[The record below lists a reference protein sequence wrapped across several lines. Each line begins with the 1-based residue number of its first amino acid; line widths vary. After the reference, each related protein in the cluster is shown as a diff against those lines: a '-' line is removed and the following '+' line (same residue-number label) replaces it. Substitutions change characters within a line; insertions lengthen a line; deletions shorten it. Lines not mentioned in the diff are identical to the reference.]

1 MKKHKENLFSTKF
14 RLLNSQDYSEEIIW
28 SSSDSSEFEDADNK
42 ANFNNITN
50 KKLNRK
56 RKRKSKA
63 PSNVSNLDI
72 TIIDVTKDTD
82 GDKSPVL
89 TCKTKCKPIENVLDK
104 TYSLPKSGEYYN
116 GKPNLMSPVLCTGAH
131 SANISMKSPVIA
143 QKFASPVHSPK
154 VRKAL
159 FSESKKA
166 NKIQTEKRRI
176 SPVLSH
182 YFPRDRRKIQD
193 DDIKLEIENT
203 QIIETQNSLQLED
216 RLHSNESSKSS
227 GKVELIKKVK
237 SFFENQFSSENCS
250 QVSISDTPT
259 PQNTSNDDVEIIS
272 ITQMTSTESSLR
284 TVKHTNSTDNST
296 IEAEKSKKIRY
307 KKDGLAYRLCS
318 LLKKHSANISLWQ
331 HERFLAENSN
341 FKIPK
346 GEHLV
351 FRIQKVE
358 FKYGS
363 YLLDTM
369 DIHDEVFLIFINNS
383 CVNNCVFSVDSIFKL
398 YEPYQVFNFGEK
410 RLIVNVC
417 KFECITIDL

>member
-28 SSSDSSEFEDADNK
+28 SSSDSSEFEDVDNK

-56 RKRKSKA
+56 RKRKSKV

-72 TIIDVTKDTD
+72 TIIDVTKDIE

-89 TCKTKCKPIENVLDK
+89 TSKTKCKLIENVLDK
-104 TYSLPKSGEYYN
+104 TYSIPKSAEYN
-116 GKPNLMSPVLCTGAH
+116 NSIANLTSPVLCTGTQRA
-131 SANISMKSPVIA
+131 ISMKSPVIA

-154 VRKAL
+154 VRKTL
-159 FSESKKA
+159 FSDSK
-166 NKIQTEKRRI
+166 NDNIIQTEKRSI

-182 YFPRDRRKIQD
+182 YFPRDRRKMQD
-193 DDIKLEIENT
+193 NIKIEIEDT
-203 QIIETQNSLQLED
+203 PILETQNSIQLED
-216 RLHSNESSKSS
+216 RHSNESSKSS
-227 GKVELIKKVK
+227 SNVDLIKKIK
-237 SFFENQFSSENCS
+237 SFFDNQFSSENCS
-250 QVSISDTPT
+250 QVSIANTPT
-259 PQNTSNDDVEIIS
+259 PQNTSNDDGEIIS
-272 ITQMTSTESSLR
+272 VTQMTSNESSVK
-284 TVKHTNSTDNST
+284 TIKHTNSTDNSI

-318 LLKKHSANISLWQ
+318 LLKKHNANISLWQ
-331 HERFLAENSN
+331 HERFLADNSN

-358 FKYGS
+358 YKYGS

-369 DIHDEVFLIFINNS
+369 DINDEVFLILINNS
-383 CVNNCVFSVDSIFKL
+383 YVNNCVFNVDSVLKL
-398 YEPYQVFNFGEK
+398 YEPYQIFNFGEK
-410 RLIVNVC
+410 SLIVNVC

>member
-28 SSSDSSEFEDADNK
+28 SSSDSSEFEDVDNK

-56 RKRKSKA
+56 RKRKTKV
-63 PSNVSNLDI
+63 PSNASNLDI
-72 TIIDVTKDTD
+72 TIIDVTKDPE

-89 TCKTKCKPIENVLDK
+89 TCKTKPIEIVLDK
-104 TYSLPKSGEYYN
+104 TYSIPKSAEYN
-116 GKPNLMSPVLCTGAH
+116 NSKANLTSPVLCTGTQR
-131 SANISMKSPVIA
+131 ANISMKSPVIA

-154 VRKAL
+154 MRKTL
-159 FSESKKA
+159 FSESKND
-166 NKIQTEKRRI
+166 NKIQTEKRSI

-182 YFPRDRRKIQD
+182 YFPRDRRKMQD
-193 DDIKLEIENT
+193 NIKIEIEDT
-203 QIIETQNSLQLED
+203 SILETQNSIQLED
-216 RLHSNESSKSS
+216 RLSNESSKSS
-227 GKVELIKKVK
+227 SNVDIIKKIK
-237 SFFENQFSSENCS
+237 SFFDNQFSSENCS
-250 QVSISDTPT
+250 QVSIADTPT

-272 ITQMTSTESSLR
+272 ITQMTSNESSVK

-296 IEAEKSKKIRY
+296 IEAEKLKKIRY

-318 LLKKHSANISLWQ
+318 LLKKHNANISLWQ
-331 HERFLAENSN
+331 HERFLADNSN

-358 FKYGS
+358 YKYGS
-363 YLLDTM
+363 YLLDTI
-369 DIHDEVFLIFINNS
+369 DINDEVFLILINNS
-383 CVNNCVFSVDSIFKL
+383 YVNNCVFNVDSVLKL
-398 YEPYQVFNFGEK
+398 YEPYQTFNCGEK
-410 RLIVNVC
+410 SLIVNVC
-417 KFECITIDL
+417 KFECITLDL

>member
-1 MKKHKENLFSTKF
+1 
-14 RLLNSQDYSEEIIW
+14 
-28 SSSDSSEFEDADNK
+28 
-42 ANFNNITN
+42 
-50 KKLNRK
+50 
-56 RKRKSKA
+56 
-63 PSNVSNLDI
+63 
-72 TIIDVTKDTD
+72 
-82 GDKSPVL
+82 
-89 TCKTKCKPIENVLDK
+89 
-104 TYSLPKSGEYYN
+104 
-116 GKPNLMSPVLCTGAH
+116 
-131 SANISMKSPVIA
+131 
-143 QKFASPVHSPK
+143 
-154 VRKAL
+154 
-159 FSESKKA
+159 
-166 NKIQTEKRRI
+166 
-176 SPVLSH
+176 
-182 YFPRDRRKIQD
+182 
-193 DDIKLEIENT
+193 
-203 QIIETQNSLQLED
+203 
-216 RLHSNESSKSS
+216 
-227 GKVELIKKVK
+227 
-237 SFFENQFSSENCS
+237 
-250 QVSISDTPT
+250 
-259 PQNTSNDDVEIIS
+259 
-272 ITQMTSTESSLR
+272 MTSTESSLR

>member
-14 RLLNSQDYSEEIIW
+14 RLLNSQEYSEEIIW
-28 SSSDSSEFEDADNK
+28 SSSDSSEFEDVDNK

-56 RKRKSKA
+56 RKRKSKV

-72 TIIDVTKDTD
+72 TIIDVNKD
-82 GDKSPVL
+82 GEGGKSPVL
-89 TCKTKCKPIENVLDK
+89 TCKTKCKSIENVLDK
-104 TYSLPKSGEYYN
+104 TYSISRYVENSNNKTDLT
-116 GKPNLMSPVLCTGAH
+116 SPVLCTGTQR
-131 SANISMKSPVIA
+131 ANIIMKSPVIA
-143 QKFASPVHSPK
+143 QKYASPVHSPK
-154 VRKAL
+154 VRKTL
-159 FSESKKA
+159 FSESKNDNTTQKD
-166 NKIQTEKRRI
+166 KRST

-182 YFPRDRRKIQD
+182 YFPRDRRNIQD
-193 DDIKLEIENT
+193 NIKVEIENT
-203 QIIETQNSLQLED
+203 QIIETQNSILGED
-216 RLHSNESSKSS
+216 RLHSTESSKSS
-227 GKVELIKKVK
+227 GNVELINKVK
-237 SFFENQFSSENCS
+237 SFFDNQFSSENCS
-250 QVSISDTPT
+250 QVSIADTPT
-259 PQNTSNDDVEIIS
+259 PHNISNDDVEIIS
-272 ITQMTSTESSLR
+272 ITQMTSTESSVR
-284 TVKHTNSTDNST
+284 TVKHTNSTDNSA

-318 LLKKHSANISLWQ
+318 LLKKNCANISLWQ

-369 DIHDEVFLIFINNS
+369 DINDEVFLILINNS
-383 CVNNCVFSVDSIFKL
+383 YVNNCVFSVDSVFKL
-398 YEPYQVFNFGEK
+398 YEPYQIFSFGEK
-410 RLIVNVC
+410 RLIVHVC